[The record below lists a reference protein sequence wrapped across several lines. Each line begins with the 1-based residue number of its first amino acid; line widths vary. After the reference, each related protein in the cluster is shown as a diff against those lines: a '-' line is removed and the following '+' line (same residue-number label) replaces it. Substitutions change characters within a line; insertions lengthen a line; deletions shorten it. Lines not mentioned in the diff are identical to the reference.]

1 MAARYEDYKR
11 DYEKFLAESRGK
23 NRPRRSICLL
33 LATLLGLAYSGFLLY
48 HFLGGFTDVESDAEL
63 LGTAFATYLVAPHMV
78 LASAAAL
85 CGLGGWLARNRWL
98 ALTAGILYLVAG
110 LAFPI
115 YFLFVV
121 LQGILSI
128 VAFALM
134 GQKGQAVPS
143 YSSSGKK
150 GSRAPVVMAVL
161 LVCALGLGAGGW
173 YYVNYMQ
180 SPESDASGDTTGT
193 AAGTAQET
201 ESEAPE
207 PTPAEP
213 ISLTA
218 GEYTVGTHIP
228 AGRYRIETEDT
239 WCTVSTDDFF
249 QTLDQGDGGYT
260 CDLEEGDEL
269 TCSQPVTLTPV
280 E

>member
-33 LATLLGLAYSGFLLY
+33 LATLLGLAYSGLLLY
-48 HFLGGFTDVESDAEL
+48 NFLGGFTDVESDAEL

-150 GSRAPVVMAVL
+150 GSRAPVIVAVL
-161 LVCALGLGAGGW
+161 LVCVLGLGAGGW
-173 YYVNYMQ
+173 YYVNYVQ
-180 SPESDASGDTTGT
+180 SPEPETAGETSGT
-193 AAGTAQET
+193 AAQQPD
-201 ESEAPE
+201 EAPE
-207 PTPAEP
+207 SAPSEP
-213 ISLTA
+213 ITLTT
-218 GEYTVGTHIP
+218 GEYTAGTDFP
-228 AGRYRIETEDT
+228 AGRYVLTTEEEECQFSKPGQT
-239 WCTVSTDDFF
+239 WTLRKGDD
-249 QTLDQGDGGYT
+249 GYT
-260 CDLEEGDEL
+260 CTFEASDQLKCGG
-269 TCSQPVTLTPV
+269 TITLTPQQ
-280 E
+280 